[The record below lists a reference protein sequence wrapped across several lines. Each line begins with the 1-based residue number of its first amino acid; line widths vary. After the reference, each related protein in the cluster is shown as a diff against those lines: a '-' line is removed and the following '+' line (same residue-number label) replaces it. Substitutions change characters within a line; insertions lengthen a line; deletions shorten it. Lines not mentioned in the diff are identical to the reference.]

1 MKFSKQLGSLLID
14 CGFSEAEVR
23 VYRELLRNPAATIWD
38 LVKRTGLSK
47 STTYRAFDRL
57 HSLRAVEN
65 SEQGIQ
71 ARSLKYVVAELQKQE
86 RSLRKNIVKLKQLAP
101 YLHAAGSEHDTFEDC
116 YTPDQIRDAYLHMS
130 QVEYDTN
137 LDFGD
142 FENFVPIIGGLDAPE
157 TFRRNRLKHAQH
169 RAVCT
174 TFGPFTSHFCT
185 RKEEEKFRSHIDL
198 LDLDFMKHFI
208 VFSDTGDSVLYA
220 HFSDEEHPYAVLAHS
235 HVIAEAERARFR
247 HFSQKAGNA

>member
-1 MKFSKQLGSLLID
+1 MNFSKQLGSLLTD

-57 HSLRAVEN
+57 RSLRAVEN

-71 ARSLKYVVAELQKQE
+71 ARSLKHVVAELQKQE

-142 FENFVPIIGGLDAPE
+142 FENFVPIIGGLETPE
-157 TFRRNRLKHAQH
+157 TFRRNRLKHAEH

-174 TFGPFTSHFCT
+174 TFGPFTAHFCT
-185 RKEEEKFRSHIDL
+185 RKTEKEFRSHIDL
-198 LDLDFMKHFI
+198 LDFDFTKHFI
-208 VFSDTGDSVLYA
+208 VFSDTGDAVLYA
-220 HFSDEEHPYAVLAHS
+220 HFNDQEHPYAVLVHS
-235 HVIAEAERARFR
+235 RVIAEAERARFR
-247 HFSQKAGNA
+247 HFSQKAGNV